1 MKAKTISI
9 EADGLKIKGTA
20 ERMVQLLAV
29 SVFAQAL
36 PPVANVQPMLGT
48 AIPEIGQ
55 PWPGQGGFYGGY
67 VHARGDVPAHYLI
80 IAAKDVGILEWGGR
94 GVEVRGLSKT
104 DGLTN
109 TRVLIGNDDEL
120 EYPAANACA
129 EYQADSH
136 HDFYLPAAAELYHCW
151 VNCPEVFAQ
160 DCYYWSSSQRSANYA
175 FNMLFVDGIQG
186 YYGKLNEL
194 RVRPVRR
201 FFI

>member
-1 MKAKTISI
+1 MKAKTICI
-9 EADGLKIKGTA
+9 EADGLRIKGTA

-29 SVFAQAL
+29 SLFAQAL

-55 PWPGQGGFYGGY
+55 PWPGQGGIYGGF
-67 VHARGDVPAHYLI
+67 VHAHGDVPAHYLI
-80 IAAKDVGILEWGGR
+80 IAAKDVGSLEWGGR
-94 GVEVRGLSKT
+94 GVEIKGLSKT

-109 TRVLIGNDDEL
+109 TQVLIGNDDERQ
-120 EYPAANACA
+120 YPAANACA
-129 EYQADSH
+129 EYQADGH
-136 HDFYLPAAAELYHCW
+136 HDFYLPAAAELYRCW

-160 DCYYWSSSQRSANYA
+160 DCYYWSSSQRSAYYA
-175 FNMLFVDGIQG
+175 FTMDFGDGNQ
-186 YYGKLNEL
+186 YLNVKYSEL